1 MSSDTGSKQ
10 GRGLEVR
17 SIDYVPLDERH
28 GKVSHIGPLWFMSNA
43 QIATLAVGLISITTG
58 GNLIWSWIAI
68 AIGVLFGTFFMAFH
82 SAQGPQLGLP
92 QMIQS
97 RPQFGYIGA
106 LLVWLFAYLQYA
118 GFNVFNTILAGQ
130 AASTTTGIGEKVGIV
145 VAMLLAVAIALIGY
159 DFIHRVEQ
167 GLTYTFLVIF
177 GVFTIGA
184 IATLHLPAGALDPG
198 KFDIVPFLT
207 QFGVTAGYQ
216 ISWAIYVSDYSRYLP
231 PDVTVRKTFWW
242 TYWGSAAGAI
252 WLMGLGALLSTA
264 AGKNFDPVGSINTA
278 ANGIFDGFG
287 TIVLLFPAL
296 GLISVT
302 ALNLYGGSLTL
313 IGAVDSFKRVRP
325 TLNTRVITITFTAAI
340 STVVALISS
349 ESFLTNFE
357 DFLLLILYLFIPWT
371 AVNLVDYY
379 IVRRG
384 HYAVEEIFKPRGIY
398 GRWGWRGIVAYVV
411 GFAAMIPFFS
421 TPAFT
426 GPIAKALDG
435 AELSMFVGLP
445 VAGGLYLLF
454 ARSIDV
460 EGERRLA
467 EREADELRAMA
478 SEPALPTARGLRTRS
493 APRSSASRRRST
505 RSSASTRSSTRSRSC
520 C

>member
-1 MSSDTGSKQ
+1 MSTRQSGV
-10 GRGLEVR
+10 EVR
-17 SIDYVPLDERH
+17 SIDYVPLSERH
-28 GKVSHIGPLWFMSNA
+28 GKLWHLGPLWFMSNA
-43 QIATLAVGLISITTG
+43 QIATLAVGVVGVEAG
-58 GNLIWSWIAI
+58 GNLFWSLVAI
-68 AIGVLFGTFFMAFH
+68 ITGVLTGTFFMAFH

-130 AASTTTGIGEKVGIV
+130 AGSTTIHIGEKLGIV
-145 VAMLLAVAIALIGY
+145 IAMLLAVAVALIGY
-159 DFIHRVEQ
+159 DLIHRVEQ
-167 GLTYTFLVIF
+167 GLTYLFLVIF

-184 IATLHLPAGALDPG
+184 IATLNLPAGALDPG
-198 KFDIVPFLT
+198 TFKIVPFLT

-242 TYWGSAAGAI
+242 TYWGSGLGAA
-252 WLMGLGALLSTA
+252 WLMGLGALLASS
-264 AGKNFDPVGSINTA
+264 AGDAFDPVKSIDAA
-278 ANGIFDGFG
+278 ANGVFDGFG
-287 TIVLLFPAL
+287 TIVLLFSAL

-313 IGAVDSFKRVRP
+313 ISAIDSLRRVRP
-325 TLNTRVITITFTAAI
+325 TLAVRVATVSFTALL
-340 STVVALISS
+340 SLVVALASS

-357 DFLLLILYLFIPWT
+357 NFLLLILYLFIPWT

-384 HYAVEEIFKPRGIY
+384 HYAVEEIFKPHGIY
-398 GRWGWRGIVAYVV
+398 GRWGWRGLLAYAI
-411 GFAAMIPFFS
+411 GFACMVPFFS
-421 TPAFT
+421 TPSFT
-426 GPIAKALDG
+426 GPIADAMDG
-435 AELSMFVGLP
+435 ADLSLFVGLP
-445 VAGGLYLLF
+445 IAGGLYLLF

-467 EREADELRAMA
+467 EREQEELEAMA
-478 SEPALPTARGLRTRS
+478 AEHALPTERV
-493 APRSSASRRRST
+493 
-505 RSSASTRSSTRSRSC
+505 
-520 C
+520 

>member
-1 MSSDTGSKQ
+1 MSARQSAV
-10 GRGLEVR
+10 EVR
-17 SIDYVPLDERH
+17 SIDYVPLSERH
-28 GKVSHIGPLWFMSNA
+28 GELWHLGPLWFMGNA
-43 QIATLAVGLISITTG
+43 QIATLAVGVVGVSAG
-58 GNLIWSWIAI
+58 GNLFWSLVAI
-68 AIGVLFGTFFMAFH
+68 VVGTLVGTFFMAFH

-97 RPQFGYIGA
+97 RPQFGYVGA

-130 AASTTTGIGEKVGIV
+130 SGDTTIGLGEKLGIV
-145 VAMLLAVAIALIGY
+145 IATALAVAVALIGY

-184 IATLHLPAGALDPG
+184 IATLGLPAGALDPG

-242 TYWGSAAGAI
+242 TYWGSGLGAA
-252 WLMGLGALLSTA
+252 WLMGLGALLASS
-264 AGKNFDPVGSINTA
+264 AGKAFDTVTSIDKA

-287 TIVLLFPAL
+287 TIVLLFAAL

-313 IGAVDSFKRVRP
+313 ISAIDSIRSVRP
-325 TLNTRVITITFTAAI
+325 TLGVRVATITFTAAL
-340 STVVALISS
+340 SLVVALVSS

-357 DFLLLILYLFIPWT
+357 NFLLLILYLFIPWT
-371 AVNLVDYY
+371 AVNLIDYY
-379 IVRRG
+379 VVRRG

-398 GRWGWRGIVAYVV
+398 GRWGWRGIAAYGI
-411 GFAAMIPFFS
+411 GFACMVPFFS
-421 TPAFT
+421 TPKFT
-426 GPIAKALDG
+426 GPIAKAMSG
-435 AELSMFVGLP
+435 ADLSLFIGAP
-445 VAGGLYLLF
+445 VAAGLYLLF

-460 EGERRLA
+460 ESERRLA
-467 EREADELRAMA
+467 EREAEELEEMA
-478 SEPALPTARGLRTRS
+478 AQHALPTAP
-493 APRSSASRRRST
+493 A
-505 RSSASTRSSTRSRSC
+505 
-520 C
+520 